1 MTVRSAR
8 GRGRCGCGST
18 ARYWAGER
26 RWRFGITRR
35 RGQRGATMVRG
46 WCGSRWS
53 SCRRLSTKRQ
63 PSVTTRGS
71 SGGGRADLGGQ
82 LVARSRRGS
91 SPGWSWRPDGRCGA
105 HGGGDVSGQRL
116 LGAHLPAVFP
126 ERRETVVV
134 GECLGCLT
142 QFAIDARLPLP
153 ATCPDCGA
161 NVLANAD
168 ITGEAQAQ
176 TAIQSVANPEDET
189 MTLRFHRGSHPAGVD
204 RADRTRRGC
213 GRRTRCG
220 DASVV
225 ERKV

>member
-1 MTVRSAR
+1 MRVWVDGALLGWRASLAVRNHSPPGPAWGYDGPGLVR
-8 GRGRCGCGST
+8 LALVIVQAVT
-18 ARYWAGER
+18 DQAAAERYYQGFKW
-26 RWRFGITRR
+26 
-35 RGQRGATMVRG
+35 G
-46 WCGSRWS
+46 WSCGSR
-53 SCRRLSTKRQ
+53 RTA
-63 PSVTTRGS
+63 
-71 SGGGRADLGGQ
+71 GRSIP
-82 LVARSRRGS
+82 ARS

-204 RADRTRRGC
+204 QADRTRRGC